1 MLLLMAAVLLS
12 FVLMS
17 QKSLYKL
24 SGAAS
29 HQPCNT
35 EQLILGRLTISA
47 AMFIYT
53 QQFWTSCV
61 VMHH

>member
-24 SGAAS
+24 SGADS
-29 HQPCNT
+29 HQACNT

-47 AMFIYT
+47 AVFIYT

-61 VMHH
+61 AMHH

>member
-1 MLLLMAAVLLS
+1 
-12 FVLMS
+12 MS

-29 HQPCNT
+29 QQAYNT
-35 EQLILGRLTISA
+35 EQLILGRLTIST

>member
-1 MLLLMAAVLLS
+1 MAAVLLS
-12 FVLMS
+12 VAQMS

-24 SGAAS
+24 SGATSQQA
-29 HQPCNT
+29 CDT
-35 EQLILGRLTISA
+35 EQQILGCLTISA
-47 AMFIYT
+47 AMFVYT